1 MVVEVADCVMN
12 LQPSLPGEAEAKF
25 IAQELRVPPEPKD
38 YRGCFLCFV
47 GCAGG
52 LAAIPS
58 SAPT

>member
-38 YRGCFLCFV
+38 
-47 GCAGG
+47 
-52 LAAIPS
+52 
-58 SAPT
+58 